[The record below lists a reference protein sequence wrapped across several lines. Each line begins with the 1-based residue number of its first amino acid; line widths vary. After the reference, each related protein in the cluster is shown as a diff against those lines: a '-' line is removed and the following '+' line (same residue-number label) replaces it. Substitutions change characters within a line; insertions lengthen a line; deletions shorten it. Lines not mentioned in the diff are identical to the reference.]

1 MTRVL
6 RKGRMGG
13 NWIRELGYNYG
24 DVLTVHA
31 HSGEIVYQFHENGIA
46 RTLELVKFAR
56 RNKLKL
62 IQVRKNGGLPFIEIP
77 ETSRQKAGF
86 MPGERLCA
94 TFEDGVLKLQPL
106 NS

>member
-13 NWIRELGYNYG
+13 NWIAKLGYNYG

-31 HSGEIVYQFHENGIA
+31 HSGEIVYQFHENGVE

-56 RNKLKL
+56 KNKLKL
-62 IQVRKNGGLPFIEIP
+62 IQVKKNGGSPFIEIP
-77 ETSRQKAGF
+77 ETSRKKAGF
-86 MPGERLCA
+86 TPDERLCA
-94 TFEDGVLKLQPL
+94 IFEDGLLKLQPAD
-106 NS
+106 S